1 MAAHTHAAL
10 LHICRAFLWS
20 PLEFSEKRRCFHIGV
35 LLLAQYRLL
44 STAFPSVGGEGGR
57 GGQLPTLFLRS
68 VISSGDTGR
77 AHSGNFVF
85 ETLCSENNFISDIYE
100 DLCYVFVFGYYLKRT
115 ISNMHTN
122 EKKAGFH
129 NLSQGRKGPS
139 QEVV

>member
-1 MAAHTHAAL
+1 MESFGIFRKKKVFSHWSITACSVPLAEYCLSFCRRRGRKRQAVAHSL
-10 LHICRAFLWS
+10 L
-20 PLEFSEKRRCFHIGV
+20 EKCH
-35 LLLAQYRLL
+35 
-44 STAFPSVGGEGGR
+44 
-57 GGQLPTLFLRS
+57 
-68 VISSGDTGR
+68 SSGDTGR